1 MGTASIDVNLGNDR
15 FYFSV
20 DKPLKKHAGSPTQ
33 FHHERFQPKKKSPSD
48 LRRNSRRLK
57 EFLEK
62 KAKNMKGTQI
72 PTKANHSSSPVPKNS
87 METADL
93 SLISE
98 APMTEDEGIDYKSS
112 DNKANASCEQI
123 SSVKV
128 TRNND
133 DCEQI
138 PENKTA
144 SGCSSSARVQTSSPI
159 IPPAKEKQNKI
170 PEKKEIIIT
179 LCGPDIST
187 IKKNLPDFKYIRQV
201 EESKKHFMFGAL
213 APSSFIPELKK
224 NIKKFVKLPKNIFIV
239 SFYINKENEV
249 YKPGEEE
256 HPCPCQ
262 K

>member
-1 MGTASIDVNLGNDR
+1 MTGFINL
-15 FYFSV
+15 SL
-20 DKPLKKHAGSPTQ
+20 P
-33 FHHERFQPKKKSPSD
+33 RFQLKKKSPSD
-48 LRRNSRRLK
+48 LRRNSHRLK

-62 KAKNMKGTQI
+62 KAKNMKENQI
-72 PTKANHSSSPVPKNS
+72 LTNNSSSPAPQNS

-98 APMTEDEGIDYKSS
+98 APVTEDEGIDYKSS
-112 DNKANASCEQI
+112 DNKDNASCEEI

-128 TRNND
+128 TRNNYN
-133 DCEQI
+133 CEQI

-144 SGCSSSARVQTSSPI
+144 SDGSSSAGVQTTSPI
-159 IPPAKEKQNKI
+159 ISPAKVKQNKI
-170 PEKKEIIIT
+170 PEKEEIKII

-187 IKKNLPDFKYIRQV
+187 IKKSLPDFKYIKQV

-213 APSSFIPELKK
+213 APSSLIPQLKE

-239 SFYINKENEV
+239 YFYINKENKA

-256 HPCPCQ
+256 HPCPCP